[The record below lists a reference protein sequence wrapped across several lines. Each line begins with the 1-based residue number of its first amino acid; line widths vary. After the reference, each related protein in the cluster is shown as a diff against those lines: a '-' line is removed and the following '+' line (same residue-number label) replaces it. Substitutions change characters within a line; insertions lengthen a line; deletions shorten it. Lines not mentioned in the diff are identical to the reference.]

1 MNVLIVDDSVAM
13 RMMIIKTL
21 RQAGLNNHTFSQAP
35 DGLAALESIRKA
47 QPDVVLCD
55 WNMPNMT
62 GIEMAVAV
70 RQHDH
75 LTKVRLMMVTTE
87 TESEHMAQAVAAG
100 VNAYV
105 MKPFTKDVIVGKLR
119 ELGL

>member
-1 MNVLIVDDSVAM
+1 MRLILS
-13 RMMIIKTL
+13 KTL
-21 RQAGLNNHTFSQAP
+21 KEAGVVEIAEAADGQQGLDYLLQNP
-35 DGLAALESIRKA
+35 DTSIALI
-47 QPDVVLCD
+47 D